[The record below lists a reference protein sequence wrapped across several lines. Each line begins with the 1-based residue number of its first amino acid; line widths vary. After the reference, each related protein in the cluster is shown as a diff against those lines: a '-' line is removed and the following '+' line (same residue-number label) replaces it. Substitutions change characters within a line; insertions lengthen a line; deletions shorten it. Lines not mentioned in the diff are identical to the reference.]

1 MVKINNVSSIW
12 QTWLH
17 LVIVTLVYLQVVE
30 NLTVRYKEMNTKF
43 CHLLCVPL
51 KFRLHNCIICL
62 HTFLLSPS
70 AESVL
75 EAMLRLGRGGY
86 SYSGEQS
93 PSSGIS

>member
-1 MVKINNVSSIW
+1 MVQINNVSSIW
-12 QTWLH
+12 QPWLH
-17 LVIVTLVYLQVVE
+17 LVIVTIVYLQGME
-30 NLTVRYKEMNTKF
+30 ILTVRLVNEYKVKLF
-43 CHLLCVPL
+43 
-51 KFRLHNCIICL
+51 KYRRHNWTVCL

-75 EAMLRLGRGGY
+75 EAMLRVGRGGY

>member
-1 MVKINNVSSIW
+1 MVQINNVSSLW
-12 QTWLH
+12 QPWLH
-17 LVIVTLVYLQVVE
+17 LVYLQEVE
-30 NLTVRYKEMNTKF
+30 ISTVRLENEYEVKLYKY
-43 CHLLCVPL
+43 
-51 KFRLHNCIICL
+51 RRHNRIVCL

-93 PSSGIS
+93 PSSGISKVMGISSI

>member
-1 MVKINNVSSIW
+1 MLQINKVSSIW
-12 QTWLH
+12 QPWLH
-17 LVIVTLVYLQVVE
+17 LVIVALLYLQGVHVS
-30 NLTVRYKEMNTKF
+30 TVRLENEYKVKLF
-43 CHLLCVPL
+43 KYH
-51 KFRLHNCIICL
+51 RHNWIVCL

-75 EAMLRLGRGGY
+75 EATLRLGRGGY